1 MAHCFEHIQVSAKVA
16 DSRGKVVFLPQMQKT
31 ETERIGSSTSV
42 VLDLFILTWPTF
54 NMSEG
59 KTIADAHGNSPDGDE
74 VSF

>member
-16 DSRGKVVFLPQMQKT
+16 DSRGKVVFLPQMRKT

-42 VLDLFILTWPTF
+42 VLDLF
-54 NMSEG
+54 G